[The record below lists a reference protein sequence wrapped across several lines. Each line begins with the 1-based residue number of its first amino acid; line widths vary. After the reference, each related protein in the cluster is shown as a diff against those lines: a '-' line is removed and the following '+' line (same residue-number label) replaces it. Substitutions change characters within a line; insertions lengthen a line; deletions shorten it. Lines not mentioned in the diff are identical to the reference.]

1 MTATD
6 EIDLTGKSL
15 DYLRWLRKRWHRLFG
30 ITILNDVKLSQE
42 LARIEAAIK
51 AHPDNPKHS

>member
-15 DYLRWLRKRWHRLFG
+15 EYLRWLRKRWHRLFG
-30 ITILNDVKLSQE
+30 IAILSDKKLTQE

-51 AHPDNPKHS
+51 AHPDNTKHS